1 MKIIVKK
8 EFEYKVINEKL
19 SKKEWAEIS
28 NILNEIET
36 KYFNNEVN
44 IYFDFIAGSD
54 ETKAYFEVNAGSDIK
69 TLLTG

>member
-1 MKIIVKK
+1 MKIIVKE

-36 KYFNNEVN
+36 KYFNNGVN

-54 ETKAYFEVNAGSDIK
+54 IK
-69 TLLTG
+69 

>member
-54 ETKAYFEVNAGSDIK
+54 MVELMNANK
-69 TLLTG
+69 NNV

>member
-54 ETKAYFEVNAGSDIK
+54 ETKAYFDVNAGSDIK
-69 TLLTG
+69 

>member
-54 ETKAYFEVNAGSDIK
+54 MVELMNANKNNGKIGNINS
-69 TLLTG
+69 

>member
-1 MKIIVKK
+1 MYKNGIIK
-8 EFEYKVINEKL
+8 
-19 SKKEWAEIS
+19 WAEIS

-54 ETKAYFEVNAGSDIK
+54 MVELMNANKNNG
-69 TLLTG
+69 

>member
-54 ETKAYFEVNAGSDIK
+54 MVELMNANKNNG
-69 TLLTG
+69 